1 MIFSVDDIK
10 RDVRIALDQNNSS
23 TPLLDTGDVDTLTL
37 EEIIESK
44 IVDGVRAMALKAP
57 QYMLEGGKTFS
68 GSIKWRGAAGRGSG
82 SIMLPDDY
90 LRLKIFK
97 MSDWDYPVFDAITP
111 DNPLYRMQFSR
122 YEGIKGSPQKPV
134 VAITSNADGMV
145 LEFFSSMGGEN
156 VNIEDAAYIPIPKI
170 ENGTVDIS
178 EKLYRPTIHYIAY
191 LVALTIQNGNLATAM
206 QTICNE
212 LL

>member
-1 MIFSVDDIK
+1 MNYTVAEIK
-10 RDVRIALDQNNSS
+10 HQVRIALDQNNSS
-23 TPLLDTGDVDTLTL
+23 TPLLDTGDIDTLTL

-44 IVDGVRAMALKAP
+44 IEDGARVVILKAP
-57 QYMLEGGKTFS
+57 QYMLDGGKTFN
-68 GSIKWRGAAGRGSG
+68 GSIKWRSAAGRGSG
-82 SIMLPDDY
+82 SVMLPNDY

-122 YEGIKGSPQKPV
+122 YEGIRGNPQKPI

-170 ENGTVDIS
+170 KDGTIDVS

-191 LVALTIQNGNLATAM
+191 LVALAIQNEGLATAM
-206 QTICNE
+206 LNISNE
-212 LL
+212 L